1 MTQSKCAHKKPMSA
15 TEPRSPVN
23 KRTANSTA
31 TATPPKRFNSP
42 LFRCRAL
49 GIFLHHPM
57 CHHQNDLKVPVIH
70 WRKSLSNKGADGTG
84 WNSHFL
90 VFWGRLN
97 CENIPVIPAWLV
109 RSNLDEPRGI
119 PYLI

>member
-1 MTQSKCAHKKPMSA
+1 
-15 TEPRSPVN
+15 
-23 KRTANSTA
+23 
-31 TATPPKRFNSP
+31 
-42 LFRCRAL
+42 
-49 GIFLHHPM
+49 M

-90 VFWGRLN
+90 GFWGRLN